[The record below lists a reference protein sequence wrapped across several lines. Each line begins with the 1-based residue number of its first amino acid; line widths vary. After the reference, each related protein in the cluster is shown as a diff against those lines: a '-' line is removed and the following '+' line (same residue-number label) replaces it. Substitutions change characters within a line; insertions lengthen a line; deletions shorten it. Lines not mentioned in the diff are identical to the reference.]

1 MMPQSPP
8 ITSAHLKRLR
18 DYWRSAGWPVRDNL
32 ELDLLLGG
40 LAELHR
46 DPQGIETIR
55 VSTAGI
61 AALGSLL
68 ARNRA
73 ALDRHEALVRQ
84 VAAQLQRD
92 GWMTFT
98 GRSFKVKPDARWI
111 TVRPDVFALP
121 RTLDER
127 RIRPRVYEIKVSRAD
142 LKSDLRN
149 AAKRQ
154 GYEQL
159 SQQLWYVLPAEIARP
174 ADLDAIPDTCGV
186 LLGDGHRLR
195 EHRPAPLRAEISLRP
210 IHWLQLLASCRDA
223 EAAEPAQRLLGEA
236 AERTDTA
243 ALAAPDAA
251 PDPFPLPV
259 LP

>member
-8 ITSAHLKRLR
+8 ITPSHLKRLR

-32 ELDLLLGG
+32 EIDLLVGG
-40 LAELHR
+40 LVELHR
-46 DPQGIETIR
+46 DALGSETIR
-55 VSTAGI
+55 VTASGI
-61 AALGSLL
+61 TALGSQL

-73 ALDRHEALVRQ
+73 ALDAHEALVRQ

-98 GRSFKVKPDARWI
+98 GRSFKVKPEERWI

-149 AAKRQ
+149 AAKRL
-154 GYEQL
+154 GYELL
-159 SQQLWYVLPAEIARP
+159 SQQLWYVLPAAIAKP
-174 ADLDAIPDTCGV
+174 ADLDAIPETCGV
-186 LLGDGHRLR
+186 LLSDGSQLR
-195 EHRPAPLRAEISLRP
+195 EQRRAPLRAEINLRP

-223 EAAEPAQRLLGEA
+223 EAAEPAQRLLGEP
-236 AERTDTA
+236 TA
-243 ALAAPDAA
+243 DQVVPDL
-251 PDPFPLPV
+251 DLR
-259 LP
+259 

>member
-8 ITSAHLKRLR
+8 ITPAHLKRLR

-32 ELDLLLGG
+32 EIDLLVAG
-40 LAELHR
+40 LAELYR
-46 DPQGIETIR
+46 DPSGIETIR
-55 VSTAGI
+55 VSTTGI

-149 AAKRQ
+149 PAKRL

-159 SQQLWYVLPAEIARP
+159 SQQLWYVLPAAIARP
-174 ADLDAIPDTCGV
+174 ADLDAIPETCGV

-223 EAAEPAQRLLGEA
+223 EAAEPAQRLLGESIDG
-236 AERTDTA
+236 AEA
-243 ALAAPDAA
+243 VEVEALAAPR
-251 PDPFPLPV
+251 
-259 LP
+259 